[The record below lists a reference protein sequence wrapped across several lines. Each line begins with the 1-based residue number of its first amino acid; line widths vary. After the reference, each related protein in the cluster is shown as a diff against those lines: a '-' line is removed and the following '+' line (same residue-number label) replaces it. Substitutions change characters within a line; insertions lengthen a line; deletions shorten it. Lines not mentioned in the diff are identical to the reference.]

1 MRGSRLRHA
10 ECTALERQS
19 PATAGPDSPIT
30 VATTGSTPT
39 FALVRTSA
47 VTHTVNTDQHRIPL
61 TATASDSA
69 GYTMQIPGDPGV
81 VLPGYYLLFAMTTDG
96 TPASRG
102 SFASPVGDAESVGP
116 REATCVQRAGA
127 SLARR
132 SEVTTTHRPPKRK
145 PRSPAGP
152 MGVRAMSRGTSIAAL
167 NHRNQ
172 RGKSP

>member
-1 MRGSRLRHA
+1 MLGSRLRHA

-30 VATTGSTPT
+30 VCDHWFDTH
-39 FALVRTSA
+39 VRARPPSA
-47 VTHTVNTDQHRIPL
+47 VTHWVNTDEHRIPL
-61 TATASDSA
+61 TPTTSDST
-69 GYTMQIPGDPGV
+69 GYTMRIPGEPGV
-81 VLPGYYLLFAMTTDG
+81 ALPGYYLLFAMTADG